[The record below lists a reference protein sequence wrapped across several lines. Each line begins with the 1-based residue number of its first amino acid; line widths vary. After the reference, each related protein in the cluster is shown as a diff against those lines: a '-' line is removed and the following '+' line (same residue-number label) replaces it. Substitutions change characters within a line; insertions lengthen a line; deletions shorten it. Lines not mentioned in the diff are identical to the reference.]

1 MTTYQF
7 NIHIE
12 NVHHVEVNSDAPLHE
27 VVRELMD
34 GLADAK
40 LDLSEPNMERVEFWD
55 VTGDECY
62 EVGHVDGWGNEWCIG
77 EEEE

>member
-1 MTTYQF
+1 MTTYKF

-12 NVHHVEVNSDAPLHE
+12 NVHHVEVDSDAPLHE

-40 LDLSEPNMERVEFWD
+40 LDLSEPNFVCAEFWEAEY
-55 VTGDECY
+55 GNQ
-62 EVGHVDGWGNEWCIG
+62 VGELDGWGNEWCIG
-77 EEEE
+77 EE